1 MINAKLSKFLSQNK
15 VKFEEIKHRQVFTGL
30 DKAATLRVKPN
41 LIAKTLVMS
50 ASAKATADK
59 RSGKDL
65 AMAVLAANRNLNKK
79 KFAKVS
85 KLKNPDFVSETL
97 IKNRVKGFKVGAVPP
112 FGQLFKIPS
121 FFDRGLLK
129 EKSIIVSAGNYETS
143 LRLSPKALEKL
154 GTVKADFSEVK
165 KIVKPKK
172 VANPKK
178 KRK

>member
-1 MINAKLSKFLSQNK
+1 MITTKLSKFLNSHQ

-41 LIAKTLVMS
+41 LIAKTLVM
-50 ASAKATADK
+50 K
-59 RSGKDL
+59 SGKDL

-79 KFAKVS
+79 KFAKAS

-97 IKNRVKGFKVGAVPP
+97 IKNRIKGFKVGAVPP

-121 FFDRGLLK
+121 FIDRGLLK

-143 LRLSPKALEKL
+143 LKLSPKVLEKL
-154 GTVKADFSEVK
+154 GAKKADFSEVK
-165 KIVKPKK
+165 KIAKPRPTGKPKK
-172 VANPKK
+172 AAKPKK